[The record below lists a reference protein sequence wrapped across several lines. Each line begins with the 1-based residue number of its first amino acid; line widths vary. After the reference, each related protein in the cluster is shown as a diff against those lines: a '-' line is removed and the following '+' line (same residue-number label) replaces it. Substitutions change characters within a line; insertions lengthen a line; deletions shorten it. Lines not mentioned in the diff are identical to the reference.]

1 MEAARELV
9 IDAATRH
16 FFKGS
21 LGNGEQLLIFAFL
34 IALENQLD
42 RGSVRKFRRL
52 TEAAISGVEEF
63 GDRLNL
69 RVDHPWVE
77 LGFCAVKCFRL
88 RYCVSQRISGALEIR
103 PLIAIRIGHSQQDA
117 AKTGPAA
124 LIVRRKIGS
133 AVKRLAVW
141 KQKASKGPTAL
152 SGEGADSGLI
162 ACVDIRPLVPVDFY
176 GYEMLVNDFGDFG
189 ALVAFTID
197 DMAPVAPHRA

>member
-9 IDAATRH
+9 IDAATGH
-16 FFKGS
+16 FLKGS
-21 LGNGEQLLIFAFL
+21 LGNGEQLLVLVFL

-42 RGSVRKFRRL
+42 GGSVWKFRRL

-77 LGFCAVKCFRL
+77 FGFGAGKRFRL
-88 RYCVSQRISGALEIR
+88 RYCVSQGISGALEVR

-124 LIVRRKIGS
+124 LIVRRKIS
-133 AVKRLAVW
+133 APIKRLAVW
-141 KQKASKGPTAL
+141 KQEAGKRPTAL
-152 SGEGADSGLI
+152 SGEGANGGLV
-162 ACVDIRPLVPVDFY
+162 ACVDIRSLVAVNLHGD
-176 GYEMLVNDFGDFG
+176 EMLVNDFGDFG
-189 ALVAFTID
+189 A
-197 DMAPVAPHRA
+197 

>member
-16 FFKGS
+16 FFQGS

-63 GDRLNL
+63 GDRLDL
-69 RVDHPWVE
+69 RINHPWVE
-77 LGFCAVKCFRL
+77 FGFCAVKCFRL
-88 RYCVSQRISGALEIR
+88 RYRVSQGIGSALEIR

-117 AKTGPAA
+117 AKTRPAA
-124 LIVRRKIGS
+124 LIVGRKIS
-133 AVKRLAVW
+133 A
-141 KQKASKGPTAL
+141 P
-152 SGEGADSGLI
+152 I
-162 ACVDIRPLVPVDFY
+162 
-176 GYEMLVNDFGDFG
+176 
-189 ALVAFTID
+189 
-197 DMAPVAPHRA
+197 